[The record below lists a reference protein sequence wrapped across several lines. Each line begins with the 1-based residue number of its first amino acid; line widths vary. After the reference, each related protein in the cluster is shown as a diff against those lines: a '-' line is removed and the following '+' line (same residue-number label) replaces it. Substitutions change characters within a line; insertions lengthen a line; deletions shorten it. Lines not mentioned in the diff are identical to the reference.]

1 MIFEHFALNILN
13 PIEFVDWYISNCEMK
28 IAKSMKVAPFTH
40 FLTDS
45 SNRTVIEI
53 YSNPAAKIPDYN
65 LMHPLEF
72 HFAFT
77 VDDVDTVKNKL
88 ILAGAKLVEDI
99 KLEDGSHLIM
109 LRDPFGI
116 PLQLCKRA
124 KPLI

>member
-1 MIFEHFALNILN
+1 MIFEHFALNLRN
-13 PIEFVDWYISNCEMK
+13 PIKFVEWYTSNCEMK
-28 IAKSMKVAPFTH
+28 IAKSMKEPPFTH

-45 SNRTVIEI
+45 SGRSVVEI
-53 YSNPAAKIPDYN
+53 YSNPSAKIPDYN
-65 LMHPLEF
+65 LMDPLEF

-77 VDDVDTVKNKL
+77 VEDVNKIKSKL
-88 ILAGAKLVEDI
+88 ISAGATLVEDFI
-99 KLEDGSHLIM
+99 LEDGSHIIM

>member
-1 MIFEHFALNILN
+1 MIFEHFALNILH
-13 PIEFVDWYISNCEMK
+13 PLEFVEWYTSNCNMK
-28 IAKSMKVAPFTH
+28 IAKSMKEPPFTH

-45 SNRTVIEI
+45 SGRTVIEI
-53 YSNPAAKIPDYN
+53 YSNPLAHIPDYD

-77 VDDVDTVKNKL
+77 VEDVNHKKEEL
-88 ILAGAKLVEDI
+88 ISAGATLVEDI
-99 KLEDGSHLIM
+99 THQDGSHFVM

-124 KPLI
+124 IPLV

>member
-1 MIFEHFALNILN
+1 MIFEHFALNVPN
-13 PIEFVDWYISNCEMK
+13 PNEFVDWYTSNCGMK
-28 IAKSMKVAPFTH
+28 IAKSMKTAPFTH

-45 SNRTVIEI
+45 SNRTVVEI
-53 YSNPAAKIPDYN
+53 YSNPSAKIPDYN
-65 LMHPLEF
+65 LMDPLEF

-77 VDDVDTVKNKL
+77 VENVEMIKDRL
-88 ILAGAKLVEDI
+88 ISAGAKLVEDI
-99 KLEDGSHLIM
+99 NLEDGSHLVM